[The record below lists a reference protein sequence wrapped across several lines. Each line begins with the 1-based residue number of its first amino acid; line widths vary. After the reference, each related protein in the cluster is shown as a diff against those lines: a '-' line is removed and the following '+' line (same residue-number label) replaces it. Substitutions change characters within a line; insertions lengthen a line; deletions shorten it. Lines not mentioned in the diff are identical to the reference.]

1 VAKLVFTFDDG
12 IRTHYDLVRPL
23 LKEHGLTGT
32 FFVPGDAARCCWN
45 KPLRR
50 DHKEGPLSWD
60 EIRELHADGFEVGNH
75 TLTHP
80 NMLHVGHTARRREV
94 QELDDALVSHG
105 IPASSTFCYP
115 GYSTSDA
122 VCKVVR
128 DLGFKFAR
136 TGHGLHGCR
145 SFIKFAGTLLSEDR
159 KPLVYYVPAVSDP
172 MSVNSTGILE
182 DDYTVDHFIHDI
194 EGTPEGAVA
203 VFTAHGFAYSPR
215 WKNFKEMVKY
225 VVDNGHETINFRDM
239 PVAQSSHL

>member
-1 VAKLVFTFDDG
+1 MAKLVFTFDDG
-12 IRTHYDLVRPL
+12 IRTQYDLVRPL
-23 LKEHGLTGT
+23 FKEHGLTGT
-32 FFVPGDAARCCWN
+32 FFVPGDRARQCWD
-45 KPLRR
+45 KALRR
-50 DHKEGPLSWD
+50 DHREGPLRWD

-80 NMLHVGHTARRREV
+80 NMLHVGHLRRRAEV
-94 QELDDALVSHG
+94 QDLDAALVSHG

-136 TGHGLHGCR
+136 TGYGLHGSQEIGR
-145 SFIKFAGTLLSEDR
+145 PENR
-159 KPLVYYVPAVSDP
+159 KSILYYVPDRTDP
-172 MSVNSTGILE
+172 MSVNSTGIFE
-182 DDYTVDHFIHDI
+182 DDYTVDHFIYDI

-203 VFTAHGFAYSPR
+203 VFAAHGFAYPPR
-215 WKNFKEMVKY
+215 WNNFKEMVKY

-239 PVAQSSHL
+239 PTELE

>member
-1 VAKLVFTFDDG
+1 MAKLVFTFDDG

-32 FFVPGDAARCCWN
+32 FFVHGDAVRGAWL
-45 KPLRR
+45 KPVRR
-50 DHKEGPLSWD
+50 YRKEGPLSWG
-60 EIRELHADGFEVGNH
+60 EIRELHTDGFEVGNH

-80 NMLHVGHTARRREV
+80 DMLYVDHTRRRREV
-94 QELDDALVSHG
+94 QELDDALVLHG

-115 GYSTSDA
+115 GYSTSAA

-136 TGHGLHGCR
+136 TGYGLHGCR
-145 SFIKFAGTLLSEDR
+145 GQNVNDFGQLCAEDR
-159 KPLVYYVPAVSDP
+159 KPLVYSVPAVSDP
-172 MSVNSTGILE
+172 MSVNSTAIME
-182 DDYTVDHFIHDI
+182 DDYTVDHFISDL

-215 WKNFKEMVKY
+215 WNNFKEMVKY
-225 VVDNGHETINFRDM
+225 VVANGHETINFRDM
-239 PVAQSSHL
+239 PVV